1 MDHDAD
7 DAERSSAPAG
17 VEIHLL
23 GAFRVV
29 RDGRE
34 VTPAGLAGQLL
45 RLVASRG
52 NPVHVDDLA
61 DALWP
66 SGTALHGR
74 RRLRNVLSRLRDAAG
89 EVVERREDCV
99 LLARDVRVD
108 LHAFADDAERA
119 LAALREGH
127 PGAARQ
133 ARRVLARARHELLP
147 EDRYATWAAD
157 GRARHHRRVL
167 ALLDRLAD
175 HVAASG
181 DGREAA
187 RLLLE
192 AIDLEPYD
200 EDRYLRVATLLVA
213 DGRRGLAA
221 TLLDA
226 ARHMLEDL
234 DVPPTPELQDL
245 QAELRR
251 PTEISLP
258 DAAPRIGTRR
268 S

>member
-119 LAALREGH
+119 IAALRDGH

-133 ARRVLARARHELLP
+133 ARLVLARARHELLP

-200 EDRYLRVATLLVA
+200 EDRYLRAATLLVA

-251 PTEISLP
+251 PAEISLP
-258 DAAPRIGTRR
+258 DAGPRIGTRR
-268 S
+268 R